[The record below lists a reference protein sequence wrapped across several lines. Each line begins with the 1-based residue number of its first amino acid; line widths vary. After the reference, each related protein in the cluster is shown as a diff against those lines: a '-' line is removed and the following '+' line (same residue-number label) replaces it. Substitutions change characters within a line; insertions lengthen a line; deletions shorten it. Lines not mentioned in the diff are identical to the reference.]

1 MIFIYLLIFFLN
13 FEFEVFAFFEKSAF
27 FKSLLFFRKSLIFL
41 KVCHFLYKSC
51 LEKPKKLKN
60 AGQNKFSFRELFFD
74 IAEFSK

>member
-1 MIFIYLLIFFLN
+1 MIFIYLLIFFLD
-13 FEFEVFAFFEKSAF
+13 FEFEVFAFFEKSVFILKFTF
-27 FKSLLFFRKSLIFL
+27 FEKLDFL
-41 KVCHFLYKSC
+41 KVCNFLYKSC